1 MEYFKKID
9 HTINGCCSGC
19 GDCCANV
26 LPISKEE
33 VGRIK
38 QYIKKNNIVPVNR
51 NNVLSEEYIDICPFL
66 SKDNRCNIYELRP
79 EVCKSFMCC
88 NILDS
93 KKELVNHKTKEVT
106 NLLKTFFPNSYC
118 PKIPDFEKVKNIY
131 NGYKE
136 RLYGKQ

>member
-51 NNVLSEEYIDICPFL
+51 NNILIGEYIDICPFL
-66 SKDNRCNIYELRP
+66 SKENKCNIYEIRP
-79 EVCKSFMCC
+79 EVCRNFLCSEILNHTGE
-88 NILDS
+88 NI
-93 KKELVNHKTKEVT
+93 NHRNKHIINMLTEFYPDAFV
-106 NLLKTFFPNSYC
+106 PN
-118 PKIPDFEKVKNIY
+118 KIPNLVEINK
-131 NGYKE
+131 
-136 RLYGKQ
+136 LYEGKKRKAYEL